1 MGTRLYN
8 VVVVGFWLATMS
20 WLLVDKLWPTL
31 RVGDPPN
38 YHSILKALE
47 GEEANHWAIYWNDRP
62 TGWSVGQVVNQP
74 GGIRELHSRVFIA
87 DLPLD
92 ELVPHWLAAA
102 IRPVLNQAGRWDM
115 EMRSRLDVDRVGQ
128 IAGFDST
135 LQIAGGSAPV
145 RVYGTVE
152 GDQFKLHSAA
162 GDLPSSFSLARNA
175 LVGDGISP
183 QGYLPDLYL
192 DQAWTI
198 FAYNPFQ
205 AAGEPLEIIQ
215 ARVEQ
220 HETIPWN
227 GKPVRAWLVVYRG
240 ESGDGLMSDPRA
252 KVWVREDGLVLEQ
265 ELMLFGSRLRF
276 NRLSPEDSREFSQA
290 LEPYADREI
299 PADTSRRLMGLIDST
314 DNREPWTD

>member
-1 MGTRLYN
+1 MGTRFYN

-38 YHSILKALE
+38 FHSILKAQE
-47 GEEANHWAIYWNDRP
+47 GEAANHWAIYWNDKL
-62 TGWSVGQVVNQP
+62 TGWSVGDVSQQP

-92 ELVPHWLAAA
+92 ELVPRWLGTV
-102 IRPVLNQAGRWDM
+102 IKPVLNQAGRWDM

-135 LQIAGGSAPV
+135 LQIAGGSPPL

-152 GDQFKLHSAA
+152 GDKLTLHSTS
-162 GDLPSSFSLARNA
+162 GELPGNFSLARNA

-192 DQAWTI
+192 DQAWTV

-205 AAGEPLEIIQ
+205 PASEPLEILE

-220 HETIPWN
+220 HEFDRLERQTDP
-227 GKPVRAWLVVYRG
+227 
-240 ESGDGLMSDPRA
+240 GLA
-252 KVWVREDGLVLEQ
+252 G
-265 ELMLFGSRLRF
+265 
-276 NRLSPEDSREFSQA
+276 RLSGRIGRRADERMRGRKSGFATTTASCCSKNWSYSVRGSASTGCPPRTAANSARPWPPTPTRKSRPMPTGA
-290 LEPYADREI
+290 CWA
-299 PADTSRRLMGLIDST
+299 
-314 DNREPWTD
+314 